1 MKVTNNNDNLNEF
14 LTKSIK
20 QLRKQECMINE
31 EGQKLLTSVFF
42 FYTFVVIFRTT
53 TFLTYQ
59 RTYFAV
65 WGV

>member
-1 MKVTNNNDNLNEF
+1 MKVTNNNDNLSEF

-42 FYTFVVIFRTT
+42 FIH
-53 TFLTYQ
+53 L
-59 RTYFAV
+59 
-65 WGV
+65 